1 MLDLTVDPLITG
13 AQIALA
19 GVSIV
24 FIALALVAVALGL
37 LGRVNLPGKASPA
50 APAPAPVKTAPLPA
64 PAAALSNG
72 HVSPELIAVI
82 SAAAA
87 DMFGQPVRVTRIRY
101 ERQPGAGAW
110 SSSGRISIMNSRRRQ
125 K

>member
-13 AQIALA
+13 LQIALA

-24 FIALALVAVALGL
+24 FIALALVAMALGL
-37 LGRVNLPGKASPA
+37 LGRVNLPGKASPV
-50 APAPAPVKTAPLPA
+50 APAPAETAPLPA
-64 PAAALSNG
+64 PAAALPNG
-72 HVSPELIAVI
+72 QLSPELIAVI

-87 DMFGQPVRVTRIRY
+87 DMFGRPVRVTSIRY
-101 ERQPGAGAW
+101 DRQPGAGAW